1 MNDFILFNDV
11 NGKKNAV
18 RKSAIFS
25 VYEDEDDDDIVVVAT
40 GEVNFVTNESFDSII
55 SKLTK

>member
-1 MNDFILFNDV
+1 MNDFILFDDV

-25 VYEDEDDDDIVVVAT
+25 VYEDEDDDNIVIVAT
-40 GEVNFVTNESFDSII
+40 KEVNFGTNESFGSII